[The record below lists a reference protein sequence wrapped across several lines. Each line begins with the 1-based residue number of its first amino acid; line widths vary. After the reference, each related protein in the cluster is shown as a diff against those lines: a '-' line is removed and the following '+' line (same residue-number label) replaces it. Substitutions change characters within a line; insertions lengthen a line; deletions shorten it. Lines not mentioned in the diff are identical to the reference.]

1 MNIANNLKAI
11 EGIKSDILS
20 EVAELYGTLADY
32 DELADYGAVESAA
45 ATIIAM
51 DYILARHLG
60 ISFASLDAR
69 ICGLLSIAEENG
81 HPLENEYGDM
91 SELRKHIRKRAEL

>member
-11 EGIKSDILS
+11 EEIKSEILA
-20 EVAELYGTLADY
+20 EVAELYRKLADY
-32 DELADYGAVESAA
+32 DELADYGNVENSI

-60 ISFASLDAR
+60 IAHNTIDAR
-69 ICGLLSIAEENG
+69 ICELLSMAEENS
-81 HPLENEYGDM
+81 HPLEHEFADM
-91 SELRKHIRKRAEL
+91 SELLKYIKKR

>member
-20 EVAELYGTLADY
+20 EVANLYRTLADY
-32 DELADYGAVESAA
+32 DEIADYTNVENSA

-51 DYILARHLG
+51 EYLLARHLG
-60 ISFASLDAR
+60 ISFATLDSR
-69 ICGLLSIAEENG
+69 ICGLLKIAEENG
-81 HPLENEYGDM
+81 HSLEKEFGDM
-91 SELRKHIRKRAEL
+91 SELLKYIGKKRQI

>member
-11 EGIKSDILS
+11 EGVKSEILG
-20 EVAELYGTLADY
+20 EVSELYKKLADY
-32 DELADYGAVESAA
+32 DELADYGAIESSI

-60 ISFASLDAR
+60 ITPGTIDSR
-69 ICGLLSIAEENG
+69 ICELTDLASENS
-81 HPLENEYGDM
+81 HPLEAEFGDM
-91 SELRKHIRKRAEL
+91 SELSKYIRKR

>member
-20 EVAELYGTLADY
+20 EIANLYKVLADY
-32 DELADYGAVESAA
+32 DDLADYSNVENSI

-51 DYILARHLG
+51 DYILAKHLG
-60 ISFASLDAR
+60 IAHSTLDTR
-69 ICGLLSIAEENG
+69 ICELLQMAEDGG
-81 HPLENEYGDM
+81 HRLEMEFSDM
-91 SELRKHIRKRAEL
+91 SVLIRYIKKR